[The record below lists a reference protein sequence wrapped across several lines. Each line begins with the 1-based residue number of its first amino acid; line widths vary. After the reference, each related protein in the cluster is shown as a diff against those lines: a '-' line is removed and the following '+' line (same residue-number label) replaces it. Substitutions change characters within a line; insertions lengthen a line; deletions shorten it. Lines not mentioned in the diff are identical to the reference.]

1 MDARPGLFMNIE
13 VSPMQIVHTEK
24 RKPFAHFLT
33 TFCAIVGGVLT
44 VASLIDSA
52 LFNTIGKTDADRQ

>member
-24 RKPFAHFLT
+24 HKPFAHFLT